1 MSLTGA
7 TGARTPCSAPLSL
20 PSPTSSTQPP
30 QFGICLS
37 FPNQFHCLHQ
47 FLFVC
52 LCFSRILTAIIWHH
66 SQLLFLF
73 SCLCLLTILATI
85 IWHRSQLSLI
95 LILVNTLISLDSSNF
110 DQVGR
115 SHCNLV
121 PICWTQ
127 VGARVNIKVFIVS
140 HQIHSIALLQVQCMV
155 SLPCMDSPHASGLTN
170 YGIYQQQIIMKLWQI
185 P

>member
-20 PSPTSSTQPP
+20 PSPTSSTPPP

-52 LCFSRILTAIIWHH
+52 LCFSRILTAIIWR
-66 SQLLFLF
+66 
-73 SCLCLLTILATI
+73 
-85 IWHRSQLSLI
+85 RSQLSLI

-115 SHCNLV
+115 SYCYLV

-127 VGARVNIKVFIVS
+127 VGARVNIKVLLFHIKYILLHCCRYSVWY
-140 HQIHSIALLQVQCMV
+140 HCLAWTLPMLQV
-155 SLPCMDSPHASGLTN
+155 
-170 YGIYQQQIIMKLWQI
+170 
-185 P
+185 

>member
-7 TGARTPCSAPLSL
+7 TGARTPCSAPQSL
-20 PSPTSSTQPP
+20 PSPTSSTPPP

-52 LCFSRILTAIIWHH
+52 LCFTRILTA
-66 SQLLFLF
+66 
-73 SCLCLLTILATI
+73 I

-115 SHCNLV
+115 SYCYLV

-127 VGARVNIKVFIVS
+127 VGARVNIEVFIVS

-155 SLPCMDSPHASGLTN
+155 SLPCMDSPHASGLKN